1 MVVVNNTTAG
11 KIIPTIVKN
20 LYRIHQAFRTE
31 AIDFCIHLALPLQ
44 CQKDPKDKRTSF

>member
-20 LYRIHQAFRTE
+20 LYRIQQDFRTE
-31 AIDFCIHLALPLQ
+31 
-44 CQKDPKDKRTSF
+44 PKNIISAGVRK